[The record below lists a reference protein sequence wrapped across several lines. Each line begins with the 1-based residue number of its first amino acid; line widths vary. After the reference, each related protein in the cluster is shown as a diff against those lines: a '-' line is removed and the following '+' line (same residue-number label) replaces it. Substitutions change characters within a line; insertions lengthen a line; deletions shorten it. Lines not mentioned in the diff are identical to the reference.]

1 MIKEYDWDIISA
13 FQTRYPTKHKK
24 ENALRNMTDE
34 EIDVLIKAS
43 PSVYG
48 KIFYSSF
55 KKTTIHQKSEPRS
68 IIIRKET

>member
-1 MIKEYDWDIISA
+1 MPVNEYDWDIISD
-13 FQTRYPTKHKK
+13 FQTEYPTKQEK

-48 KIFYSSF
+48 KIFYSYF
-55 KKTTIHQKSEPRS
+55 RKKVNDENEDNTHHKH
-68 IIIRKET
+68 